1 MTSISRVVKTE
12 APSKK
17 KKNIGGWVGRWDG
30 HWHSLAASV
39 IVGAM
44 AYWGGVPAWSCH
56 SDIKHWCFTEAG
68 IWPETMQFA
77 FWGQLELFLLTNG
90 AAGFCI
96 PKRFR
101 KPEFWAF
108 EGGIPVEQ
116 LNLQP
121 EHQANPNAVSSVSR
135 VVVGEVWIESMDT
148 SIRTSGTKNFWAR
161 DL

>member
-1 MTSISRVVKTE
+1 MASDFIQLPCGFRWP
-12 APSKK
+12 PSQEWWKLRPLRK

-108 EGGIPVEQ
+108 EGF
-116 LNLQP
+116 
-121 EHQANPNAVSSVSR
+121 R
-135 VVVGEVWIESMDT
+135 IESMDT